1 VDGNEEEGGVEESEH
16 DLVQERWP
24 QGHAPSAKDQ
34 SEDLLDKEE
43 TLSERSEQP
52 RVTVIHAGF
61 PESLTTEDRAP
72 SRASV
77 HTLGS
82 VARSITTDS
91 SQITSSTR
99 RRHRPSQYDPPT
111 FHS

>member
-1 VDGNEEEGGVEESEH
+1 VDGNEEEGGIEESEH
-16 DLVQERWP
+16 DLIQERWP
-24 QGHAPSAKDQ
+24 QGHASPKDQ
-34 SEDLLDKEE
+34 SDHLLDKEE

-52 RVTVIHAGF
+52 RVTVIQAGF

-72 SRASV
+72 SRTSV
-77 HTLGS
+77 QTFGS